1 MKDNRYYTAGE
12 LAGLFDI
19 PKQTMFYYDRMG
31 ILEPEFIA
39 ENGYRYYS
47 TTQYLTLEIILF
59 LRKMDIS
66 VPDIRDFLKDR
77 SKENLQNLLSDR
89 KKKCLRQLDECK
101 HLLHALD
108 SYEHTLETSKNLILN
123 QVLLQYHPS
132 CRMYISP
139 IPEDQRGGLSAITI
153 RARHVREAFES
164 CLCKEKPTGWIISQK
179 DFIKGDFKH
188 ASSVVTR
195 AGSCTDI
202 PCNFIRP
209 EGLYLSLYIKGA
221 YFLHAD
227 KFLHQLQEF
236 MNRNHLIPDGDLFLF
251 PIISYWV
258 TDDSEEYINFLSLK
272 VRNAE

>member
-1 MKDNRYYTAGE
+1 
-12 LAGLFDI
+12 
-19 PKQTMFYYDRMG
+19 
-31 ILEPEFIA
+31 
-39 ENGYRYYS
+39 
-47 TTQYLTLEIILF
+47 
-59 LRKMDIS
+59 
-66 VPDIRDFLKDR
+66 
-77 SKENLQNLLSDR
+77 
-89 KKKCLRQLDECK
+89 
-101 HLLHALD
+101 
-108 SYEHTLETSKNLILN
+108 
-123 QVLLQYHPS
+123 
-132 CRMYISP
+132 MYISP

-258 TDDSEEYINFLSLK
+258 TDDPEEYINFLSLK
-272 VRNAE
+272 VRNAEWLSPAEMDR